1 MDECAGQ
8 PKIALVD
15 ESLELDQW
23 RLDFCA
29 DSIIR
34 IESSLIGFQI
44 YLWQP
49 YRHPYQK
56 VRIFKGVTLRAAI
69 DAAMQA

>member
-1 MDECAGQ
+1 MDECARQ
-8 PKIALVD
+8 QRIALVD
-15 ESLELDQW
+15 ESLELDQR

-34 IESSLIGFQI
+34 IESSLIGFQV
-44 YLWQP
+44 YLWK
-49 YRHPYQK
+49 PYQK
-56 VRIFKGVTLRAAI
+56 VRVFKAVTLRAAI